1 VIAVLLGVLGGV
13 ASFAAMAA
21 IGDMVSEEVRDRLDH
36 LPHAIL
42 RLAARRL
49 DPGLREDVY
58 DDEWMPEL
66 TYILKGDEARP
77 ITRLYHGT
85 RFALGILA
93 AARRIARRLAC
104 SPELAF
110 EAQLVIAEG
119 LSEMTAIRD
128 AVAFLDDKLGLAEA
142 VLASDTFASETVA
155 RQQAKVLVAK
165 LVRDFKFNTNDLLS
179 STAHAIQGLRDENE
193 RLKEPGRRLSSR
205 EVEDLRSAYVE
216 LRRVKERAARR
227 LEQAIAVI
235 AASQPPSP
243 GSLEGPGD
251 A

>member
-1 VIAVLLGVLGGV
+1 MTGLLWGVLGVFGGLG
-13 ASFAAMAA
+13 MTA

-93 AARRIARRLAC
+93 AARRIARGLAC
-104 SPELAF
+104 SPELAL
-110 EAQLVIAEG
+110 EAQLAIAEG
-119 LSEMTAIRD
+119 LSEMTTIRD
-128 AVAFLDDKLGLAEA
+128 AFAFIDDRLGLAEA
-142 VLASDTFASETVA
+142 ALASDTFASDTVISES
-155 RQQAKVLVAK
+155 AKALLTEVVS
-165 LVRDFKFNTNDLLS
+165 DFRLRTDDLLS
-179 STAHAIQGLRDENE
+179 YSARAIQGLRDANE
-193 RLKEPGRRLSSR
+193 WLKEPGRRVSSR
-205 EVEDLRSAYVE
+205 EVEGLRSAYDE
-216 LRRVKERAARR
+216 LRRAKERTGQRLAEALATLAVSATRSASS
-227 LEQAIAVI
+227 LEQ
-235 AASQPPSP
+235 PK
-243 GSLEGPGD
+243 D
-251 A
+251 